1 MIDTSSLSLTAGSKR
16 IVSRASIDLRPGEM
30 IGLIGPN
37 GAGKTTLL
45 KLMAGLSKTETGEV
59 VFQDEPVHKL
69 PAKERA
75 RIISYLEQNPT
86 VHWPLPV
93 RKLVEL
99 GRLPWLT
106 PGQRMSKKDHEAVDR
121 ALALTEMGGF
131 VDQPFNTLSGGEK
144 IRALL
149 ARTIATEAR
158 FMLADEPVA
167 SLDPY
172 HQLHAMEIMREH
184 ANHGGAV
191 LVVMH
196 DLNLAAR
203 FCDRLVLM
211 QGGNIIARNNPQKIL
226 ESHQLS
232 SAFEI
237 DADYVNEDAARW
249 LIVKARRRPELAKSA
264 EAAQAKA

>member
-1 MIDTSSLSLTAGSKR
+1 
-16 IVSRASIDLRPGEM
+16 
-30 IGLIGPN
+30 
-37 GAGKTTLL
+37 
-45 KLMAGLSKTETGEV
+45 
-59 VFQDEPVHKL
+59 
-69 PAKERA
+69 
-75 RIISYLEQNPT
+75 
-86 VHWPLPV
+86 
-93 RKLVEL
+93 
-99 GRLPWLT
+99 
-106 PGQRMSKKDHEAVDR
+106 MSKKDHEAVDR

-226 ESHQLS
+226 ELQPDNAHSYYQ
-232 SAFEI
+232 
-237 DADYVNEDAARW
+237 YC
-249 LIVKARRRPELAKSA
+249 
-264 EAAQAKA
+264 